1 MFVGYLSYLTDS
13 HVNGIYQPVGW
24 ATPWTI
30 HAYNFKQPGYTE
42 GGLLHE
48 TKKKRPPI
56 SISIYLKVYSMV
68 L

>member
-1 MFVGYLSYLTDS
+1 MAYTNLLVE
-13 HVNGIYQPVGW
+13 P
-24 ATPWTI
+24 PPEK

-42 GGLLHE
+42 GGLLNE
-48 TKKKRPPI
+48 TKKKRLHI